1 MSETSDAQIE
11 TTLGTMMHDYNEI
24 SDHVVLESGKVE
36 EGHTLYPLTP
46 KQLKIIK
53 ENLPDPKDGER
64 TRAEKSMKVREQ
76 KSTIFDRI
84 KARFSEEYLEHTVA
98 LLGYNIGNNKLSK
111 VMDKYEIK
119 QILNHIFKANI
130 TRNVKLFSMEK
141 FRHRPIFC
149 GVNVMYDPTASEE
162 FNTMQH
168 TDEYLK
174 DSWKN
179 EYNNAN
185 YMADK
190 NGEYMHRDI
199 TFSPTF
205 LNDLQSAAGTLPT
218 KSDANELVTVFIRNG
233 FSVGLCSVDS
243 TKLEPTAALPP
254 QYSRVFTNKYE
265 YEPLY
270 DYSTILLPAKTLRLN
285 PTAKDTATPYVSI
298 PNSQILLEI
307 PPLVDDDGEKE
318 TQPSDVQ
325 SLTIDHPCIIFA
337 GETLEAINPQE
348 GESKGY
354 ELATFTAVPI
364 CSWTYFKNS
373 EYGGTKAEKRLEATN
388 ICGPF
393 TRVIAK
399 GFYSS
404 AISNILQ
411 TYTEITLV
419 KDKYT
424 DEDGNEGNETFGYR
438 EPDRSFNWE
447 TVSLTL
453 RLAASKMYDILGEN
467 NNIILDKTGK
477 GVINDMELYEKA
489 YYRYAKDYDS
499 YPLYIKNLFS
509 STILPLRFA
518 FFRTESSSDVIHI
531 RQYPAMPILGALPM
545 QDHYITQ
552 LVPVYRSLDETP
564 SEDKG
569 INWYINPRDILI
581 DGKAGTFYNVSVQ
594 PYEKATYPNKE
605 GQGGIMF
612 TYTGHLYKGAE
623 KGTNLPEHVEAI
635 QMGSILEGKE
645 TQSEPMMIAPNN
657 YLKYMY
663 NPGSWDEADLSRSA
677 YKEFIKQGCVWQHED
692 KLSPIPDT
700 APSGIDEFDK
710 YNVEKSDKVIDEK
723 EPINETMLY
732 TAIAVVV
739 VVIVI
744 VIGFI
749 IYRVIKKKRA
759 EAMGMSP
766 QGFLCGESI

>member
-11 TTLGTMMHDYNEI
+11 TTLGTMMHNYNEI
-24 SDHVVLESGKVE
+24 SDNIILKGGKVE
-36 EGHTLYPLTP
+36 EGHLLYPLT
-46 KQLKIIK
+46 KEQLEIIK
-53 ENLPDPKDGER
+53 KNLPDDSDDEE
-64 TRAEKSMKVREQ
+64 TRAEKSMNIKEQ

-84 KARFSEEYLEHTVA
+84 EARFPEEYLEHTVA

-111 VMDKYEIK
+111 VIDKYDIK

-130 TRNVKLFSMEK
+130 TKNVKLFSMEK

-149 GVNVMYDPTASEE
+149 GVNVIYDPTASEE

-168 TDEYLK
+168 SDEYLNGT
-174 DSWKN
+174 WKN
-179 EYNNAN
+179 EYNNAD
-185 YMADK
+185 YMADA
-190 NGEYMHRDI
+190 NGDYKHRDI

-205 LNDLQSAAGTLPT
+205 LGDLQSAAGTPG
-218 KSDANELVTVFIRNG
+218 KSDENELVSVFIRNG
-233 FSVGLCSVDS
+233 FSIGLCSVDS
-243 TKLEPTAALPP
+243 TKLEPTASLPP

-265 YEPLY
+265 NDPQYN
-270 DYSTILLPAKTLRLN
+270 YSTILLPAKTLRLN
-285 PTAKDTATPYVSI
+285 PTATDTAASYVSI
-298 PNSQILLEI
+298 PNSEILLEI
-307 PPLVDDDGEKE
+307 PPLVSDDGKDE
-318 TQPSDVQ
+318 TQPSEVKP
-325 SLTIDHPCIIFA
+325 LMTDHPCIIFA
-337 GETLEAINPQE
+337 GETLEAVNPQE

-364 CSWTYFKNS
+364 CSWKHFSEAS
-373 EYGGTKAEKRLEATN
+373 EYKGTKAVERLAATN

-411 TYTEITLV
+411 TYTEINLV

-424 DEDGNEGNETFGYR
+424 DEDGNEHETFGFR
-438 EPDRSFNWE
+438 EPDGTFNWG
-447 TVSLTL
+447 TVNLNL
-453 RLAASKMYDILGEN
+453 YLAANSMYNTLGEN
-467 NNIILDKTGK
+467 NNVIKDNNG
-477 GVINDMELYEKA
+477 GVINDMGLYEKA
-489 YYRYAKDYDS
+489 YYRYAENYDS
-499 YPLYIKNLFS
+499 YPLYIKRLFS

-518 FFRTESSSDVIHI
+518 FFRTESSPNVIHI

-569 INWYINPRDILI
+569 INWYINPRDILV

-594 PYEKATYPNKE
+594 PYEKVTYPNME

-623 KGTNLPEHVEAI
+623 EGTNLPKHVEAI
-635 QMGSILEGKE
+635 RMGNILEGKE
-645 TQSEPMMIAPNN
+645 TQSEPMMIAANN

-663 NPGSWDEADLSRSA
+663 DPGSWDEADLSRNA
-677 YKEFIKQGCVWQHED
+677 YKEFIKQGCVWKHED

-700 APSGIDEFDK
+700 TPLGIDEFDK
-710 YNVEKSDKVIDEK
+710 YNIDKSDKVINEK
-723 EPINETMLY
+723 EPVNEPMLY

-739 VVIVI
+739 VVLVI

-759 EAMGMSP
+759 EAMGMGP
-766 QGFLCGESI
+766 QGFLCGESV

>member
-1 MSETSDAQIE
+1 MSGTPDEQIA
-11 TTLGTMMHDYNEI
+11 TTVGTMMHNYNEI
-24 SDHVVLESGKVE
+24 SDHVILENGNIE
-36 EGHTLYPLTP
+36 EGHTLYPQT
-46 KQLKIIK
+46 KEQLKIIK
-53 ENLPDPKDGER
+53 ENLPDDSDDEK
-64 TRAEKSMKVREQ
+64 TRAEKSEKVKEQ

-84 KARFSEEYLEHTVA
+84 SARFSEEYLEHTVA
-98 LLGYNIGNNKLSK
+98 LLGYNIGTNKLSK
-111 VMDKYEIK
+111 VMDKFEIK

-130 TRNVKLFSMEK
+130 VKNAKLFSMEK

-168 TDEYLK
+168 TDEYLNGT
-174 DSWKN
+174 WKN
-179 EYNNAN
+179 EYNNAD
-185 YMADK
+185 YMADA
-190 NGEYMHRDI
+190 NGEYRHRDI

-205 LNDLQSAAGTLPT
+205 LGDLQSAAGTPG
-218 KSDANELVTVFIRNG
+218 KSDVNELVSVFIRNG
-233 FSVGLCSVDS
+233 FSVGLCSVDN

-265 YEPLY
+265 FEPMY
-270 DYSTILLPAKTLRLN
+270 DYSTILLPAKTPRLN
-285 PTAKDTATPYVSI
+285 PTASDTAASYVNI
-298 PNSQILLEI
+298 PNSEILLEI
-307 PPLVDDDGEKE
+307 PPLVSDDGKDE
-318 TQPSDVQ
+318 TQPSEVKP
-325 SLTIDHPCIIFA
+325 LMTDHPCIIFA
-337 GETLEAINPQE
+337 GETLEAINPKE
-348 GESKGY
+348 GEAKGY
-354 ELATFTAVPI
+354 ALATFTAVPI
-364 CSWTYFKNS
+364 CSWKHFSESS
-373 EYGGTKAEKRLEATN
+373 EYRGTKAVERLSATN

-411 TYTEITLV
+411 TYTEINLI
-419 KDKYT
+419 KGKYT
-424 DEDGNEGNETFGYR
+424 DDEGNEHETFGFR
-438 EPDRSFNWE
+438 EPDGTFNWN
-447 TVSLTL
+447 TVSGEL
-453 RLAASKMYDILGEN
+453 RAAVMLMYNELGKDN
-467 NNIILDKTGK
+467 VIIKDNSG

-489 YYRYAKDYDS
+489 YYRYAENYSS
-499 YPLYIKNLFS
+499 YPFYIKKLFN

-518 FFRTESSSDVIHI
+518 FFRTESSSDAVHI

-545 QDHYITQ
+545 QDDYITQ

-569 INWYINPRDILI
+569 INWYINPRDILV

-594 PYEKATYPNKE
+594 PYEKATYPNME

-623 KGTNLPEHVEAI
+623 EGTNLPKHVEAI
-635 QMGSILEGKE
+635 RMGSILEGKE
-645 TQSEPMMIAPNN
+645 TQSEPMLIAANN

-663 NPGSWDEADLSRSA
+663 DPGSWDEAELSRSA

-700 APSGIDEFDK
+700 VPLGINDFDK
-710 YNVEKSDKVIDEK
+710 YNVDKSDKVIDEK
-723 EPINETMLY
+723 EPINKDRLI
-732 TAIAVVV
+732 IASVVV
-739 VVIVI
+739 GVVVLI

-749 IYRVIKKKRA
+749 VYRAIKKKMA
-759 EAMGMSP
+759 KDAGMDP